1 MSNEVTK
8 KESDTKKKKPTRK
21 DYLNTPPQ
29 YGIHFGHL
37 LRDYIKAQGK
47 KLTIPKAAKLLGF
60 TEPGLKAKFN
70 MPHGGDLYFF
80 IKASIVLEHDFF
92 QYPKAIIENK
102 GVLPE
107 MVAKQSEYDELK
119 AKYET
124 TDKMYKRL
132 LKESEVLYDNIDFL
146 KKKITELEQK

>member
-1 MSNEVTK
+1 MSDEIKQTRNQK
-8 KESDTKKKKPTRK
+8 KRVIDRK
-21 DYLNTPPQ
+21 DYLTATPQ
-29 YGIHFGHL
+29 YGVHFGHL

-47 KLTIPKAAKLLGF
+47 RMTITKAAKLLGLS
-60 TEPGLKAKFN
+60 EPGLKGKFN

-80 IKASIVLEHDFF
+80 IKASILLEHDFF

-102 GVLPE
+102 GILPE
-107 MVAKQSEYDELK
+107 LVAKQSEYDELK